1 MFIQKIFHV
10 HHNLED
16 TKARLAHTHG
26 YRRCMEGVKKAVV
39 TADGVAQFDLAIPK
53 GFHVHFVLVELPTP
67 DSNQVLFQSSAGNMD
82 ISGLIEF
89 IQIRGNLTEVQLTLE
104 YRFQSLWHSVVDAF
118 TGVSERFLDRQL
130 RCLQSWLDGT
140 LEHPVPTRAET
151 PTYTAHLPQLAH

>member
-16 TKARLAHTHG
+16 TKTRLAHTQS
-26 YRRCMEGVKKAVV
+26 YRRCMEGVNKATV
-39 TADGVAQFDLAIPK
+39 TADGVAQFDVAIPK

-82 ISGLIEF
+82 ISGLLEF
-89 IQIRGNLTEVQLTLE
+89 TEIRPNLTEVQLTLE
-104 YRFQSLWHSVVDAF
+104 YRFQSLWHSVIDAF
-118 TGVSERFLDRQL
+118 TGVSERFLERQL

-140 LEHPVPTRAET
+140 LDQPVPARAT
-151 PTYTAHLPQLAH
+151 SSIYTAHLPQLAH